1 MTTII
6 GYGEDALTFWALS
19 QRMGDILRQ
28 LRDDT
33 PPGDAVVFYRPSCG
47 RGESGGDEALRSLF
61 GEFDAIIGTAAGVYL
76 VEAKWHRS
84 SGVRGGRVKLDAA
97 QARRHAIFGTYL
109 RLWRAATAE
118 ERSSW
123 DRFASAAKAEFEGA
137 HEGWRLVYS
146 ETSTRNVGF
155 VLERLG
161 DCGETVRDVLLFVG
175 PVGVPAPTAVPNG
188 FTLVAVAYEP
198 LAGGEFVDTR
208 VAVQEVRQEL

>member
-19 QRMGDILRQ
+19 QRMADILRQ
-28 LRDDT
+28 LGDDT

-61 GEFDAIIGTAAGVYL
+61 GEFDAIIGTAVGVYL

-84 SGVRGGRVKLDAA
+84 SGVRGGGVKLDEA
-97 QARRHAIFGTYL
+97 QLRRHGIFATYL
-109 RLWRAATAE
+109 RLWRKARPEDRA
-118 ERSSW
+118 SW
-123 DRFASAAKAEFEGA
+123 DRFAVVAKAEFEA
-137 HEGWRLVYS
+137 THEGWRLVYS

-161 DCGETVRDVLLFVG
+161 NCGEIMRDVLLFVG
-175 PVGVPAPTAVPNG
+175 PRGVVAPAAAPPG
-188 FTLVAVAYEP
+188 FTLVAVTFDA
-198 LAGGEFVDTR
+198 LAGGDFFDTG
-208 VAVQEVRQEL
+208 VAVQAGGQ